1 MAAIGSIAE
10 LPKSLRRFEAEL
22 PEGIRRYEEDKQKEI
37 KRASTLGQAEFLKL
51 MTTQLQHQDP
61 MKPMDNGEFL
71 GQMAQFSTVAG
82 ITEMSTALKKMTET
96 FDTQRMMQTVGL
108 IGKDVLVNG
117 TQAQLSS
124 EKGLRGVIELE
135 TAANQVQVQIT
146 NSAGEVIHNLDLG
159 QKFAGQHS
167 FKWDGVLDNG
177 EKAELGNYFVKA
189 IAVNAAGAVEPK
201 TMVYGLVEGVRFV
214 KASSEVKVALEGRGE
229 IDITEVT
236 KITQ

>member
-82 ITEMSTALKKMTET
+82 ITEMSTALKK
-96 FDTQRMMQTVGL
+96 
-108 IGKDVLVNG
+108 
-117 TQAQLSS
+117 
-124 EKGLRGVIELE
+124 
-135 TAANQVQVQIT
+135 
-146 NSAGEVIHNLDLG
+146 
-159 QKFAGQHS
+159 
-167 FKWDGVLDNG
+167 
-177 EKAELGNYFVKA
+177 
-189 IAVNAAGAVEPK
+189 
-201 TMVYGLVEGVRFV
+201 
-214 KASSEVKVALEGRGE
+214 
-229 IDITEVT
+229 
-236 KITQ
+236 